1 MLPVKKRNVE
11 KRREKSRHAARYR
24 RQSEAHLFTD
34 LYEILP
40 LTTEP
45 TFYHLDRI
53 AVLRV
58 AAALCRLRAV
68 TPAILH
74 FPNQLPALK
83 DRCHVEQSLYDCLD
97 NSAILIVDS
106 TGLIIYVSLSISFCI
121 GITQIKSVA
130 PYIDGHVHSFCFDV
144 AEEEFFSASTCG
156 NVIRTVCKFLSY
168 AFVVLTDLIGRS
180 LFEYVHHDDAVDL
193 NQAFQ
198 TCDENAEERSLM
210 LRVKSALSARGRSLS
225 LKSCVYKAFSF
236 TLKYAQSKQQN
247 LVDVALRSLNQRKK
261 RITENENFC
270 RKYFFMFGSI
280 VMQNCQGVSF
290 PAETVVTRH
299 SMNMQICYVGNGL
312 AELLGYDAK
321 LITGQSFFKL
331 VHPDDVIRFT
341 LCVQLLYEKGYM
353 RTGYYRMLTQ
363 DGNVLWVITEGSVV
377 SENNRG
383 HRAQRVLCF
392 HRPVGRACSSVD
404 FSSTVAA
411 SQYVKQ
417 PTANATA
424 NLANTMAN
432 ISQSVPVF
440 KSRSLSSE
448 VPARPVVTFYDSA
461 LPKELKKLLV
471 SQLSMYG
478 TAQHT
483 ADNNSNSIAYPN
495 DWSSSFYESISE
507 DQTAMQKGCM
517 PEFKNYDNS
526 NSVSQVDSSN
536 GPSCSNSC
544 TGSFANEAPELSSL
558 TPFVNFQDLL
568 TLQNEGYQVNFSF
581 NTNNQNGSVEQEG
594 SLPLNITMPSQ
605 SFKRVASRLPSKR
618 PYSNCKLNESS
629 FEITP
634 EADNTIGD
642 PFSPWHP
649 CKMVDWN
656 EQFDQDTPPDLIS
669 LETANLLESAMMTLF
684 QGDAVH
690 NGYHNNNN
698 NNYNN
703 NNHDQ
708 CQQQQQQRQ
717 LQLQHQQNCINSV
730 NIYDNTITTTTTNN
744 NNNNSNN
751 QRCAFGLEN
760 APRNSAANRETFD
773 LGLEFRF
780 QDRMHGDVDYRSERF
795 AQQMHSDH
803 NLADNLGHAS
813 IVQQRQHGPR
823 YHVVE
828 QGQQEHGHHALHDGQ
843 FAAQPQRAE
852 AEEYCGE
859 AGGEVDSAYQFVVVR
874 IHDLVDE
881 AEQRDRHV
889 GQSLAEHEGDH
900 FVHHSQQDG
909 QVQEEPG
916 PSGAEQRPSETEA
929 QQLTTAHCWTERS
942 QRHQTFQRDR
952 PYVQRDDRR
961 TDTTEHHVHPLGAL
975 GRREPDMSALMKQHL
990 QTGD

>member
-40 LTTEP
+40 LTSEP

-68 TPAILH
+68 TPAILD

-83 DRCHVEQSLYDCLD
+83 DGCHVEQSLYDCLD

-121 GITQIKSVA
+121 GITQ
-130 PYIDGHVHSFCFDV
+130 
-144 AEEEFFSASTCG
+144 
-156 NVIRTVCKFLSY
+156 
-168 AFVVLTDLIGRS
+168 TDLIGRS
-180 LFEYVHHDDAVDL
+180 LFEYVHPDDAVDL

-198 TCDENAEERSLM
+198 TCDENAEERSLI

-236 TLKYAQSKQQN
+236 SLKYAQSKQQN

-270 RKYFFMFGSI
+270 GKYFFMFGSI

-299 SMNMQICYVGNGL
+299 SMNMQIRYVGNGL

-331 VHPDDVIRFT
+331 VHPDDVMRFT

-383 HRAQRVLCF
+383 QRAQRVLCF

-411 SQYVKQ
+411 NQYVK
-417 PTANATA
+417 PTASATANA
-424 NLANTMAN
+424 ANTMAN

-448 VPARPVVTFYDSA
+448 VPVRPVVTFYDSA

-471 SQLSMYG
+471 SQSSMYG

-483 ADNNSNSIAYPN
+483 ADNNSNSISYPN
-495 DWSSSFYESISE
+495 DWSSSFYDSISE
-507 DQTAMQKGCM
+507 DQTAQKGCM

-544 TGSFANEAPELSSL
+544 AGSFANEAPELSSL

-568 TLQNEGYQVNFSF
+568 SLQNDGYQVNFSF
-581 NTNNQNGSVEQEG
+581 NTNNQNGSVEEKG
-594 SLPLNITMPSQ
+594 SPPLNITMPSQ
-605 SFKRVASRLPSKR
+605 LKRVASRLPSKR

-656 EQFDQDTPPDLIS
+656 EQFDQNTPPDLIS

-684 QGDAVH
+684 QGDAIH
-690 NGYHNNNN
+690 NGYNNNN
-698 NNYNN
+698 NN
-703 NNHDQ
+703 
-708 CQQQQQQRQ
+708 
-717 LQLQHQQNCINSV
+717 
-730 NIYDNTITTTTTNN
+730 
-744 NNNNSNN
+744 
-751 QRCAFGLEN
+751 QRCACRLEN
-760 APRNSAANRETFD
+760 APRNSAANGETFD

-780 QDRMHGDVDYRSERF
+780 QDRMHGDV
-795 AQQMHSDH
+795 HSDH

-813 IVQQRQHGPR
+813 IVQQWQHGPR

-828 QGQQEHGHHALHDGQ
+828 QGQQEHGHQALHDGQ
-843 FAAQPQRAE
+843 FAAQTQRAE
-852 AEEYCGE
+852 AGLTATKQPERERQYVEEYGGE
-859 AGGEVDSAYQFVVVR
+859 SGGEVDPAYQFVVVR
-874 IHDLVDE
+874 VHDLVDE
-881 AEQRDRHV
+881 AERRDRHV
-889 GQSLAEHEGDH
+889 GQSLAEHESDH
-900 FVHHSQQDG
+900 FVHHGQQDG

-916 PSGAEQRPSETEA
+916 PPGAEQRPTETEA
-929 QQLTTAHCWTERS
+929 QQLTTAHCRTERS

-952 PYVQRDDRR
+952 HYVQRDDRR
-961 TDTTEHHVHPLGAL
+961 TDTTEHHVQSLGAL
-975 GRREPDMSALMKQHL
+975 GRHEPDMLALMKQHL

>member
-1 MLPVKKRNVE
+1 MLPVKKRSIIYNQIISKRLNVE

-121 GITQIKSVA
+121 GITQ
-130 PYIDGHVHSFCFDV
+130 
-144 AEEEFFSASTCG
+144 
-156 NVIRTVCKFLSY
+156 
-168 AFVVLTDLIGRS
+168 TDLIGRS

-684 QGDAVH
+684 QA
-690 NGYHNNNN
+690 
-698 NNYNN
+698 
-703 NNHDQ
+703 
-708 CQQQQQQRQ
+708 
-717 LQLQHQQNCINSV
+717 
-730 NIYDNTITTTTTNN
+730 
-744 NNNNSNN
+744 
-751 QRCAFGLEN
+751 RCF
-760 APRNSAANRETFD
+760 FD
-773 LGLEFRF
+773 L
-780 QDRMHGDVDYRSERF
+780 S
-795 AQQMHSDH
+795 
-803 NLADNLGHAS
+803 N
-813 IVQQRQHGPR
+813 
-823 YHVVE
+823 
-828 QGQQEHGHHALHDGQ
+828 
-843 FAAQPQRAE
+843 
-852 AEEYCGE
+852 
-859 AGGEVDSAYQFVVVR
+859 
-874 IHDLVDE
+874 
-881 AEQRDRHV
+881 
-889 GQSLAEHEGDH
+889 
-900 FVHHSQQDG
+900 
-909 QVQEEPG
+909 
-916 PSGAEQRPSETEA
+916 
-929 QQLTTAHCWTERS
+929 
-942 QRHQTFQRDR
+942 
-952 PYVQRDDRR
+952 
-961 TDTTEHHVHPLGAL
+961 
-975 GRREPDMSALMKQHL
+975 
-990 QTGD
+990 

>member
-121 GITQIKSVA
+121 GITQ
-130 PYIDGHVHSFCFDV
+130 
-144 AEEEFFSASTCG
+144 
-156 NVIRTVCKFLSY
+156 
-168 AFVVLTDLIGRS
+168 TDLIGRS

-225 LKSCVYKAFSF
+225 LKSCVYKEIFFHVWQYCYAKLSRSQLSCRDCCHTSF
-236 TLKYAQSKQQN
+236 DEYA
-247 LVDVALRSLNQRKK
+247 
-261 RITENENFC
+261 NF
-270 RKYFFMFGSI
+270 
-280 VMQNCQGVSF
+280 
-290 PAETVVTRH
+290 
-299 SMNMQICYVGNGL
+299 L

>member
-40 LTTEP
+40 LTSEP

-68 TPAILH
+68 TPASMGVVFSFFEYSDLLDS
-74 FPNQLPALK
+74 PNQLPALK
-83 DRCHVEQSLYDCLD
+83 DGCHVEQSLYDCFD

-121 GITQIKSVA
+121 GITQ
-130 PYIDGHVHSFCFDV
+130 
-144 AEEEFFSASTCG
+144 
-156 NVIRTVCKFLSY
+156 
-168 AFVVLTDLIGRS
+168 TDLIGRS
-180 LFEYVHHDDAVDL
+180 LFEYVHPDDAVDL

-198 TCDENAEERSLM
+198 TCDENAEERSLI

-236 TLKYAQSKQQN
+236 TLKYAQSKQQQN
-247 LVDVALRSLNQRKK
+247 SVDIVNVDVALKSLNQRKK
-261 RITENENFC
+261 RITGNENFYG
-270 RKYFFMFGSI
+270 KYFFMFGSV
-280 VMQNCQGVSF
+280 VMQNCQGASF
-290 PAETVVTRH
+290 PTETIVTRH
-299 SMNMQICYVGNGL
+299 SMNMQIRYVGNGL

-377 SENNRG
+377 SENSRG
-383 HRAQRVLCF
+383 QRAQRVLCF

-411 SQYVKQ
+411 KQYVKP
-417 PTANATA
+417 PTASATA
-424 NLANTMAN
+424 NPNTMAN
-432 ISQSVPVF
+432 ITQSVPVF

-448 VPARPVVTFYDSA
+448 VPVRPVVTFYDSA

-471 SQLSMYG
+471 SQSSMYG

-483 ADNNSNSIAYPN
+483 ADNSSSSISYPN
-495 DWSSSFYESISE
+495 DWSSTFYESISE
-507 DQTAMQKGCM
+507 DQTVQKGCM
-517 PEFKNYDNS
+517 PEYQNYDNS
-526 NSVSQVDSSN
+526 NSVSQIDSGN
-536 GPSCSNSC
+536 GSSCSNSC
-544 TGSFANEAPELSSL
+544 AGSFANEAPELSSL

-581 NTNNQNGSVEQEG
+581 NTNNSGSVEEKG
-594 SLPLNITMPSQ
+594 SPPLNITMPSQ
-605 SFKRVASRLPSKR
+605 LKRVASSRLPMKR
-618 PYSNCKLNESS
+618 PYPNCKLDESA

-634 EADNTIGD
+634 EAGNAIGD

-649 CKMVDWN
+649 CKMGDWN

-669 LETANLLESAMMTLF
+669 LETANLLESAMTTLF
-684 QGDAVH
+684 Q
-690 NGYHNNNN
+690 
-698 NNYNN
+698 
-703 NNHDQ
+703 DQ
-708 CQQQQQQRQ
+708 RGAC
-717 LQLQHQQNCINSV
+717 
-730 NIYDNTITTTTTNN
+730 
-744 NNNNSNN
+744 
-751 QRCAFGLEN
+751 GMEN
-760 APRNSAANRETFD
+760 APRNSAANGHTFD

-780 QDRMHGDVDYRSERF
+780 QDRMDGDV
-795 AQQMHSDH
+795 HSDH
-803 NLADNLGHAS
+803 NLADNFSHAS
-813 IVQQRQHGPR
+813 VVQQWQHGPR

-828 QGQQEHGHHALHDGQ
+828 QGQQEHGHQALHDGQ
-843 FAAQPQRAE
+843 FAAKPQRAE
-852 AEEYCGE
+852 AGHFPGSEGLTATEQPERERHHVEEYGRQ
-859 AGGEVDSAYQFVVVR
+859 AGDEVDPAYQIEVVR
-874 IHDLVDE
+874 VHDLVDD
-881 AEQRDRHV
+881 AERRDRHV
-889 GQSLAEHEGDH
+889 GQSLTEHQGDH
-900 FVHHSQQDG
+900 FVDHGQQDG
-909 QVQEEPG
+909 QSG
-916 PSGAEQRPSETEA
+916 PPGAEQPPAQTEA
-929 QQLTTAHCWTERS
+929 QQLTTAHCRTERS

-952 PYVQRDDRR
+952 HYVQRDDRR
-961 TDTTEHHVHPLGAL
+961 TDPTEHHVHPLGAL
-975 GRREPDMSALMKQHL
+975 GRRHPQRMSALMQHQV
-990 QTGD
+990 QTCD

>member
-121 GITQIKSVA
+121 GITQ
-130 PYIDGHVHSFCFDV
+130 
-144 AEEEFFSASTCG
+144 
-156 NVIRTVCKFLSY
+156 
-168 AFVVLTDLIGRS
+168 TDLIGRS

-684 QGDAVH
+684 QA
-690 NGYHNNNN
+690 
-698 NNYNN
+698 
-703 NNHDQ
+703 
-708 CQQQQQQRQ
+708 
-717 LQLQHQQNCINSV
+717 
-730 NIYDNTITTTTTNN
+730 
-744 NNNNSNN
+744 
-751 QRCAFGLEN
+751 RCF
-760 APRNSAANRETFD
+760 FD
-773 LGLEFRF
+773 L
-780 QDRMHGDVDYRSERF
+780 S
-795 AQQMHSDH
+795 
-803 NLADNLGHAS
+803 N
-813 IVQQRQHGPR
+813 
-823 YHVVE
+823 
-828 QGQQEHGHHALHDGQ
+828 
-843 FAAQPQRAE
+843 
-852 AEEYCGE
+852 
-859 AGGEVDSAYQFVVVR
+859 
-874 IHDLVDE
+874 
-881 AEQRDRHV
+881 
-889 GQSLAEHEGDH
+889 
-900 FVHHSQQDG
+900 
-909 QVQEEPG
+909 
-916 PSGAEQRPSETEA
+916 
-929 QQLTTAHCWTERS
+929 
-942 QRHQTFQRDR
+942 
-952 PYVQRDDRR
+952 
-961 TDTTEHHVHPLGAL
+961 
-975 GRREPDMSALMKQHL
+975 
-990 QTGD
+990 

>member
-1 MLPVKKRNVE
+1 MLPVKKRSIIYNQIISKRLNVE

-40 LTTEP
+40 LTSEP

-68 TPAILH
+68 TPAILDS
-74 FPNQLPALK
+74 PNQLPALK
-83 DRCHVEQSLYDCLD
+83 DGCHVEQSLYDCFD

-121 GITQIKSVA
+121 GITQ
-130 PYIDGHVHSFCFDV
+130 
-144 AEEEFFSASTCG
+144 
-156 NVIRTVCKFLSY
+156 
-168 AFVVLTDLIGRS
+168 TDLIGRS
-180 LFEYVHHDDAVDL
+180 LFEYVHPDDAVDL

-198 TCDENAEERSLM
+198 TCDENAEERSLI

-236 TLKYAQSKQQN
+236 TLKYAQSKQQQN
-247 LVDVALRSLNQRKK
+247 SVDIVNVDVALKSLNQRKK
-261 RITENENFC
+261 RITGNENFYG
-270 RKYFFMFGSI
+270 KYFFMFGSV
-280 VMQNCQGVSF
+280 VMQNCQGASF
-290 PAETVVTRH
+290 PTETIVTRH
-299 SMNMQICYVGNGL
+299 SMNMQIRYVGNGL

-377 SENNRG
+377 SENSRG
-383 HRAQRVLCF
+383 QRAQRVLCF

-411 SQYVKQ
+411 KQYVKP
-417 PTANATA
+417 PTASATA
-424 NLANTMAN
+424 NPNTMAN
-432 ISQSVPVF
+432 ITQSVPVF

-448 VPARPVVTFYDSA
+448 VPVRPVVTFYDSA

-471 SQLSMYG
+471 SQSSMYG

-483 ADNNSNSIAYPN
+483 ADNSSSSISYPN
-495 DWSSSFYESISE
+495 DWSSTFYESISE
-507 DQTAMQKGCM
+507 DQTVQKGCM
-517 PEFKNYDNS
+517 PEYQNYDNS
-526 NSVSQVDSSN
+526 NSVSQIDSGN
-536 GPSCSNSC
+536 GSSCSNSC
-544 TGSFANEAPELSSL
+544 AGSFANEAPELSSL

-581 NTNNQNGSVEQEG
+581 NTNNSGSVEEKG
-594 SLPLNITMPSQ
+594 SPPLNITMPSQ
-605 SFKRVASRLPSKR
+605 LKRVASSRLPMKR
-618 PYSNCKLNESS
+618 PYPNCKLDESA

-634 EADNTIGD
+634 EAGNAIGD

-649 CKMVDWN
+649 CKMGDWN

-669 LETANLLESAMMTLF
+669 LETANLLESAMTTLF

-698 NNYNN
+698 NN
-703 NNHDQ
+703 NNHDH
-708 CQQQQQQRQ
+708 CHQQQQQQQQ
-717 LQLQHQQNCINSV
+717 LQLQMQHQQNCLNGTNEVRVGWKTRQGILLQMGIRLIWVWNSV
-730 NIYDNTITTTTTNN
+730 FKIGWT
-744 NNNNSNN
+744 
-751 QRCAFGLEN
+751 
-760 APRNSAANRETFD
+760 
-773 LGLEFRF
+773 
-780 QDRMHGDVDYRSERF
+780 V
-795 AQQMHSDH
+795 HSDH
-803 NLADNLGHAS
+803 NLADNFSHAS
-813 IVQQRQHGPR
+813 VVQQWQHGPR

-828 QGQQEHGHHALHDGQ
+828 QGQQEHGHQALHDGQ
-843 FAAQPQRAE
+843 FAAKPQRAE
-852 AEEYCGE
+852 AGHFPGSEGLTATEQPERERHHVEEYGRQ
-859 AGGEVDSAYQFVVVR
+859 AGDEVDPAYQIEVVR
-874 IHDLVDE
+874 VHDLVDD
-881 AEQRDRHV
+881 AERRDRHV
-889 GQSLAEHEGDH
+889 GQSLTEHQGDH
-900 FVHHSQQDG
+900 FVDHGQQDG
-909 QVQEEPG
+909 QSG
-916 PSGAEQRPSETEA
+916 PPGAEQPPAQTEA
-929 QQLTTAHCWTERS
+929 QQLTTAHCRTERS

-952 PYVQRDDRR
+952 HYVQRDDRR
-961 TDTTEHHVHPLGAL
+961 TDPTEHHVHPLGAL
-975 GRREPDMSALMKQHL
+975 GRRHPQRMSALMQHQV
-990 QTGD
+990 QTCD